1 MADATQR
8 RITSSCRSRSEAQE
22 QPHDTI
28 QLEDDINEGDVPV
41 VLEHRFQI
49 VLQSEL
55 RAQMVADEAQ
65 LRTLGRAFDRA
76 WDRFLQTGMLTARN
90 LATSR
95 ELLAKYVIEAGLA
108 GETDEWRL
116 ARLAFGAFWE
126 REVGGPVPVP
136 LRSARRRRSVAPPR
150 GA

>member
-1 MADATQR
+1 
-8 RITSSCRSRSEAQE
+8 
-22 QPHDTI
+22 
-28 QLEDDINEGDVPV
+28 
-41 VLEHRFQI
+41 
-49 VLQSEL
+49 
-55 RAQMVADEAQ
+55 MVADEAR

-116 ARLAFGAFWE
+116 ARFAFGEFWR
-126 REVGGPVPVP
+126 REIGGPPPVP
-136 LRSARRRRSVAPPR
+136 LRAARRQKSIAPMR